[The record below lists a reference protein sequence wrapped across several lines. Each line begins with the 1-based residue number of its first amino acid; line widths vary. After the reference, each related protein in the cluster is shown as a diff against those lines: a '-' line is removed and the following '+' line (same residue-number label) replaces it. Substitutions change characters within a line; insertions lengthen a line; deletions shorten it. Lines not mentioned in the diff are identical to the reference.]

1 MYNIDVSNIKKD
13 NRVNY
18 IFLIL
23 GIIAFIV
30 MISIAVIIAN
40 NENKLTASTQSY
52 KTEYEEVEGD
62 DGTMYKAAYYYKV
75 DNKEYICS
83 PDFRSSNKPSY
94 KSNTIYYNPSNPKQ
108 CSTSSLRIFLIA
120 MSSLFLVPIVFT
132 LIGLFGMRRVSNRIK
147 KMNELATYGKL
158 IRGLEFETIPSST
171 YINGRNVPQIKIKYQ
186 MPDGTIRELISD
198 KRYDMIDGAYGKTVD
213 LLIDENDPSTYYI
226 DFNIQ

>member
-1 MYNIDVSNIKKD
+1 
-13 NRVNY
+13 
-18 IFLIL
+18 
-23 GIIAFIV
+23 
-30 MISIAVIIAN
+30 
-40 NENKLTASTQSY
+40 
-52 KTEYEEVEGD
+52 
-62 DGTMYKAAYYYKV
+62 
-75 DNKEYICS
+75 
-83 PDFRSSNKPSY
+83 
-94 KSNTIYYNPSNPKQ
+94 
-108 CSTSSLRIFLIA
+108 
-120 MSSLFLVPIVFT
+120 
-132 LIGLFGMRRVSNRIK
+132 MRRVSNRIK